1 MGCRLL
7 SFGRNVLEF
16 GESFGDIIGH
26 GNVDLTSIVMP
37 IDGKAKVAGA
47 SPIDV
52 QWLFFAEGFEEVI
65 RIRFFEIFYS
75 KIVNCKCERSWTT
88 LVSPHTGGVL
98 HGHITKLG

>member
-37 IDGKAKVAGA
+37 IDGKA
-47 SPIDV
+47 
-52 QWLFFAEGFEEVI
+52 
-65 RIRFFEIFYS
+65 
-75 KIVNCKCERSWTT
+75 
-88 LVSPHTGGVL
+88 
-98 HGHITKLG
+98 